1 MAFYQAWWI
10 ILRECGILQLKQRLQ
25 KGKILGYGDLLITSD
40 VKLWTNAELKINWYV
55 KDAEMPSSDKFSIV
69 ISCATSLR
77 GDYLTGCKSNKMWVD
92 DFKWVY

>member
-1 MAFYQAWWI
+1 MVDNPTGMWDPAAQTEVA
-10 ILRECGILQLKQRLQ
+10 E
-25 KGKILGYGDLLITSD
+25 GKILGYGDLLITSD
-40 VKLWTNAELKINWYV
+40 VKSWTNAELKINWYV